1 MCDAVVVDYLWWW
14 AVYIPDW
21 FVFSPSPSLLRSEAW
36 SVKESALQSYILLL
50 TLHLTLNLPLP
61 ILYFIQILFQNY
73 LLFMYL
79 FIYWLVI
86 YLMILFIWFLDKRV
100 NILSFASQEVKC
112 TLFLIFLY
120 SSASPVPH
128 TKPHVW
134 QLHFMSLI
142 KLIVFSY
149 NYISFSLLP
158 RLQYSATICS
168 NILGV

>member
-1 MCDAVVVDYLWWW
+1 MLWWWIICGGLWW
-14 AVYIPDW
+14 AVYVPDW

-36 SVKESALQSYILLL
+36 SVKESDLKITVHSSRHPASDA
-50 TLHLTLNLPLP
+50 HLTLNLPLP
-61 ILYFIQILFQNY
+61 FFILYKFIFQNY

-86 YLMILFIWFLDKRV
+86 YLMILFIWFLDKHV

-112 TLFLIFLY
+112 TLFFIFLY

-134 QLHFMSLI
+134 QFHFMSLI

-149 NYISFSLLP
+149 N
-158 RLQYSATICS
+158 
-168 NILGV
+168 